1 MEVSLTFGEGGS
13 EDERADFAAS
23 LYRWLVAESEL
34 RGGAE
39 VALRGGGMTPGQMG
53 EGALEIVN
61 VVIAN
66 GIALGSL
73 VTAVAAWR
81 GSRSRP
87 PQVRLER
94 NGVVVTL
101 QDASPEEVERIL
113 RVWNDGAVAGGETEQ
128 R

>member
-1 MEVSLTFGEGGS
+1 
-13 EDERADFAAS
+13 
-23 LYRWLVAESEL
+23 
-34 RGGAE
+34 
-39 VALRGGGMTPGQMG
+39 MG